1 MALLTVKELER
12 DSKISE
18 HTWRKWIAS
27 GKVPSVLLGRRRRVT
42 EEDYRRFVKRGRKV
56 NGDAA

>member
-1 MALLTVKELER
+1 MAMWTVKELER

-42 EEDYRRFVKRGRKV
+42 DEDYRRLIKRGRKV
-56 NGDAA
+56 NGAA

>member
-18 HTWRKWIAS
+18 YTWRKWIAS

-42 EEDYRRFVKRGRKV
+42 EEDYRRFIRRGKR
-56 NGDAA
+56 NGHGA